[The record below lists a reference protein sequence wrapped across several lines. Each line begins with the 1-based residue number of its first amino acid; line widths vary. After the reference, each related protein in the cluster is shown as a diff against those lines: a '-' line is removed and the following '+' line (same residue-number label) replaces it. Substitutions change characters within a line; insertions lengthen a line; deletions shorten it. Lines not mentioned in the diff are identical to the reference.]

1 MDIGIITVY
10 NVPNYGSYLQALA
23 LKKALEA
30 KGHRVFHYK
39 LYSDKETQRS
49 FYKYPF
55 TRRSLKYPGEEFRK
69 YLFGKKKYQVFKEA
83 DEAFHE
89 VDFATLQKMDCVII
103 GSDELWNI
111 KEEQFCNPVYFGV
124 GLHHV
129 MTYGIS
135 VSRASM
141 DDFRAKPEYMN
152 AISEVKYITARDE
165 ATRSIVRQ
173 ITGRDVPI
181 VCDPTFLVP
190 LDQLMEPYTD
200 AVKLRP
206 YLLVYTYYFTYP
218 EWLKEYLVR
227 FAKENHVR
235 LVSVGFHFDWCDD
248 CINCTPKQFP
258 DVIRQAKYF
267 VTTTFHGTVFGI
279 LNHKTI
285 TAVPFSQKVTD
296 LMQKTDLGEGVI
308 QDQPSYENFCSI
320 VKREAPDYAHV
331 DQILKGMAEESG
343 KVLDEM
349 LQEVSAD

>member
-39 LYSDKETQRS
+39 MYSDRETRRS
-49 FYKYPF
+49 FYKYPV

-69 YLFGKKKYQVFKEA
+69 YLFGRKKYKLFREA
-83 DEAFHE
+83 DNVFRE
-89 VDFATLQKMDCVII
+89 VDFATLQKMDLVII

-111 KEEQFCNPVYFGV
+111 KEEQFCNLTYFGA

-141 DDFRAKPEYMN
+141 DDFRAKPEYMD
-152 AISEVKYITARDE
+152 AVCAVKYITARDD

-173 ITGRDVPI
+173 ITGRNVPI

-190 LDQLMEPYTD
+190 LDQLMEPCLE
-200 AVKLRP
+200 AIRESP

-218 EWLKEYLVR
+218 EWMKDYLVR
-227 FAKENHVR
+227 FAKEKHVR
-235 LVSVGFHFDWCDD
+235 LVSVGFYFDWCDD
-248 CINCTPKQFP
+248 CINCTPEQFP

-296 LMQKTDLGEGVI
+296 LMQKMDLGEEIVS
-308 QDQPSYENFCSI
+308 DQPSYDDFCRI
-320 VKREAPDYAHV
+320 VQRDAPDYSHV
-331 DQILKGMAEESG
+331 DQILKNMAQDSG
-343 KVLDEM
+343 KILDAM
-349 LQEVSAD
+349 LQEVKA